1 MLPGLSV
8 LSGSTLASLHYSTL
22 RLSVQERFALTAPE
36 KRGKQSTRG
45 GGERE
50 REEGESGEGR
60 RKGRKRKER
69 KKEEGRVSWFKR
81 A

>member
-1 MLPGLSV
+1 MLPGLSA

-36 KRGKQSTRG
+36 KRVKQSTG
-45 GGERE
+45 GAGKGE
-50 REEGESGEGR
+50 EE
-60 RKGRKRKER
+60 RKGRKRKEK

>member
-1 MLPGLSV
+1 MFPGLSV

-36 KRGKQSTRG
+36 KRVKQSTGG
-45 GGERE
+45 GGE
-50 REEGESGEGR
+50 EE

>member
-1 MLPGLSV
+1 M
-8 LSGSTLASLHYSTL
+8 SGSILASLHYSTL
-22 RLSVQERFALTAPE
+22 RLSEQERFALTAPE
-36 KRGKQSTRG
+36 KRDKQSTGEG
-45 GGERE
+45 GGGRERE
-50 REEGESGEGR
+50 RKEKAERGE